1 MRRPHGLIG
10 LFFVFGL
17 AISST
22 VGQAASQLQALS
34 SVEAGLWDLR
44 STSGRDV
51 SRSMCVTDPAV
62 LLQLGHPGRTCSRF
76 PIVNQPKNADV
87 YYSCAGA
94 GQGQT
99 RLRVETS
106 RLVQIET
113 QGFLYQ
119 DPFSFSFEARRIG
132 DCSRAKP

>member
-1 MRRPHGLIG
+1 MRCSLGLMGISVAVG
-10 LFFVFGL
+10 LVIPTS
-17 AISST
+17 A
-22 VGQAASQLQALS
+22 GQAASQLQALS
-34 SVEAGLWDLR
+34 SIEAGLWDLR

-51 SRSMCVTDPAV
+51 GRSMCVTDPSV
-62 LLQLGHPGRTCSRF
+62 LLQLGHPGRACSRF

-119 DPFSFSFEARRIG
+119 EPFSFSFEARRIG
-132 DCSRAKP
+132 DCTRSKP

>member
-1 MRRPHGLIG
+1 MRRPFGLIG
-10 LFFVFGL
+10 LSFAVGL
-17 AISST
+17 CIPITA
-22 VGQAASQLQALS
+22 GYAAGQLQALS
-34 SVEAGLWDLR
+34 AIEAGLWDLR
-44 STSGRDV
+44 STSGRDAG
-51 SRSMCVTDPAV
+51 RSMCVTDPAV
-62 LLQLGHPGRTCSRF
+62 LLQLGHPGRACSRF

-132 DCSRAKP
+132 DCSRSKP

>member
-1 MRRPHGLIG
+1 MRRPLGLIA
-10 LFFVFGL
+10 LFFAFGL
-17 AISST
+17 AMSSAA
-22 VGQAASQLQALS
+22 GQAASQLQALS
-34 SVEAGLWDLR
+34 SIEAGLWDLR
-44 STSGRDV
+44 SPSGRDV
-51 SRSMCVTDPAV
+51 GRSMCVTDPAV
-62 LLQLGHPGRTCSRF
+62 LLQLGHPGRACSRF

-119 DPFSFSFEARRIG
+119 EPFSFSFEARRIG

>member
-1 MRRPHGLIG
+1 MRRSLGLMGVSVAVG
-10 LFFVFGL
+10 LVIPTS
-17 AISST
+17 A
-22 VGQAASQLQALS
+22 GQAASQLQALS
-34 SVEAGLWDLR
+34 LIEAGLWDLR

-51 SRSMCVTDPAV
+51 GRSMCVTDPSV
-62 LLQLGHPGRTCSRF
+62 LLQLGHPGRACSRF

-119 DPFSFSFEARRIG
+119 EPFAFSFEARRIG